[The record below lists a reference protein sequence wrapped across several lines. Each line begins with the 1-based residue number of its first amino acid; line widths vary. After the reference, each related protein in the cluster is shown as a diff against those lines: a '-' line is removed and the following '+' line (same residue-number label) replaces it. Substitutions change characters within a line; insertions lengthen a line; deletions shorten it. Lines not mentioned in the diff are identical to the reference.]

1 MADGGQLGTK
11 SVLFTDLVGST
22 ELRVKLGEEGAD
34 ELRRVHDALL
44 SDAVTSGGG
53 AVVKGLGD
61 GIMATFD
68 SAADAVAA
76 AVSLQQ
82 CTYQHSRKV
91 PAQAFAIRV
100 GVSIGDVS
108 TEEGDVFGVPVVE
121 ASRLC
126 STALGGEILV
136 AELVRALARGRGG
149 FVFEPMGDLEL
160 KGLPEPLPTCRVV
173 WEPIVEPGTA
183 DASGAAP
190 FPAPLLG
197 SVTAYVGRHAL
208 RDRLTEQ
215 WANARGGSPRTLLLA
230 GEPGVGKTRTAADV
244 ARHAFGEGALVLY
257 GRCDE
262 DLGVPYQ
269 PFVEA
274 LSTYTD
280 HANEPR
286 LGRLSGELARF
297 IPDLGERFGL
307 SAPSASDAATE
318 EFRLF
323 EATASWLVDAAQNG
337 SGLVF
342 VLDDIHWATKPT
354 LQLLV
359 HSVRAASDAGAP
371 ILFVGTYRDTDID
384 RAHPL
389 AATLS
394 DLRRLPGVER
404 LAVDNLTIDEVL
416 ELVTVAAGH
425 DLDADTSRLA
435 RAIHAETEGNPFF
448 IAEVLR
454 HLIETGGVRREGER
468 WVVADAEHVAIPEG
482 VRDVVGRRLSR
493 LSDSANEVLTVAA
506 VEGRDFDIAVL
517 AAIGGSED
525 VALDALD
532 EAVRARLVEETG
544 LDQYRFTH
552 ALVRTTLYDELT
564 ATRRRRL
571 HRRVADAIEKL
582 RPADVRA
589 LAHHCTEGGPDGGDI
604 TRALHYTLAAAGEA
618 LTARAFADAEARY
631 RSALDL
637 LEDAEEQMV
646 PERVLALCGLGE
658 SQRDQSDTGFR
669 ETLLEATRLALDA
682 GDPASATRAVIAN
695 TRGTV
700 SIVSGVDAER
710 VELIERTLDQLGS
723 VPGPERA
730 RLLALLAQETTFSGI
745 DEDRRL
751 ALCDEAEELARALRD
766 DDLLCFVLVT
776 LGFAGFSPG
785 RWDHWLEQHREA
797 ATLADELGDPVRQ
810 VAARIWLSAALFSHD
825 LVEESNRVTDEA
837 LAIARDV
844 PPHVRWIAEYQGLR
858 ASVLRGG
865 WQELEKQNDELF
877 ARGLELG
884 QPDALQWWSATTIFN
899 LLIRGGITDPLVDA
913 AAAYVD
919 QFPQDMTW
927 RTGYLLA
934 AAGAGR
940 LEEVRAQRAF
950 LPAAPTLAASPWPLM
965 MIGVVAIAAIE
976 LGDAAYAADLAEVLA
991 PFSGAWLHNYLT
1003 VIGPMSWPRGM
1014 ALSAAG
1020 DHDEAV
1026 AEVERALGRLVDLGL
1041 VTHAT
1046 RLRVDLAR
1054 VLRRRNGEG
1063 DGARAAALLVQARTE
1078 AKEAGST
1085 GLVEK
1090 IDALI

>member
-1 MADGGQLGTK
+1 MAVGGQLGTK

-34 ELRRVHDALL
+34 ALRRVHDTLL
-44 SDAVTSGGG
+44 TDAVTSGGG

-76 AVSLQQ
+76 AVTLQQ
-82 CTYQHSRKV
+82 ITHRHSRQV
-91 PAQAFAIRV
+91 PALAFAIRV

-126 STALGGEILV
+126 STAVGGEILV

-160 KGLPEPLPTCRVV
+160 KGLPEPLPTCRVA

-183 DASGAAP
+183 DASCAVP

-197 SVTAYVGRHAL
+197 AATAYIGRDTL
-208 RDRLTEQ
+208 RDRLAEQ
-215 WANARGGSPRTLLLA
+215 WAAARAGSPRTVLLA

-274 LSTYTD
+274 LTAYAD
-280 HANEPR
+280 HVAEPR
-286 LGRLSGELARF
+286 LGRLPGELARF
-297 IPDLGERFGL
+297 VPDLAERFGL
-307 SAPSASDAATE
+307 AAPSASDAATE

-359 HSVRAASDAGAP
+359 HSVRVAADAGAP
-371 ILFVGTYRDTDID
+371 ILLVGTYRDTDID

-404 LAVDNLTIDEVL
+404 LAVDNLTVDEVL
-416 ELVTVAAGH
+416 QLVAAAAGH
-425 DLDADTSRLA
+425 ELDADTNKLA
-435 RAIHAETEGNPFF
+435 RAIHTETEGNPFF

-454 HLIETGGVRREGER
+454 HLIESGGVRREGER
-468 WVVADAEHVAIPEG
+468 WVVADAEHVTIPEG

-493 LSDSANEVLTVAA
+493 LSDSANEVLTAAA
-506 VEGRDFDIAVL
+506 VEGRDFDLGVL
-517 AAIGGSED
+517 AVIQGSED

-552 ALVRTTLYDELT
+552 ALVRTTLYEELT

-589 LAHHCTEGGPDGGDI
+589 LAHHCTEGGPDGGDV
-604 TRALHYTLAAAGEA
+604 TRALRYTLAAADEA
-618 LTARAFADAEARY
+618 LAARAFADAEVRY

-637 LEDAEEQMV
+637 LEDAEDQMV
-646 PERVLALCGLGE
+646 PEHVLALCGLGE

-669 ETLLEATRLALDA
+669 ETLLEATRMALDA
-682 GDPASATRAVIAN
+682 GDASSATRAVIAN

-700 SIVSGVDAER
+700 SIVSGVDVER
-710 VELIERTLDQLGS
+710 LELIERTLEQLG
-723 VPGPERA
+723 PGPSQARA
-730 RLLALLAQETTFSGI
+730 RLLAQLAQETTFSGI
-745 DEDRRL
+745 SESRRL
-751 ALCDEAEELARALRD
+751 ALCDEAEQLARTLGD

-776 LGFAGFSPG
+776 IGFAGFSPG
-785 RWDHWLEQHREA
+785 RWDRWLAQHREA
-797 ATLADELGDPVRQ
+797 TTLADELGDPVRQ

-825 LVEESNRVTDEA
+825 LVEDSNRVVDEM

-844 PPHVRWIAEYQGLR
+844 PPHVRWLAEYQGLR

-865 WQELEKQNDELF
+865 WREFEKQNDELF
-877 ARGLELG
+877 ARGQELG
-884 QPDALQWWSATTIFN
+884 QPDALQWWSATTLFN
-899 LLIRGGITDPLVDA
+899 LVVRGGIIDPWVDA
-913 AAAYVD
+913 AAAFVD
-919 QFPQDMTW
+919 QFPQDITW

-934 AAGAGR
+934 AAEAGR
-940 LEEVRAQRAF
+940 LEEVRAQRAL
-950 LPAAPTLAASPWPLM
+950 LPDATTLAASAWPLM
-965 MIGVVAIAAIE
+965 MIGVVALAAIE
-976 LGDAAYAADLAEVLA
+976 LDDAAYAADLAEVLA
-991 PFSGAWLHNYLT
+991 PFSEAWLHNYLT
-1003 VIGPMSWPRGM
+1003 VIGPMSWSCGV

-1026 AEVERALGRLVDLGL
+1026 AELERALGKVTDLGL

-1063 DGARAAALLVQARTE
+1063 DATRAAALLAQARTE
-1078 AKEAGST
+1078 AQEAAST
-1085 GLVEK
+1085 ALVEK
-1090 IDALI
+1090 IDALG